1 MMGTLEADLGL
12 ANEMINI
19 TLVNAHWNN
28 RGDEAALRALLEG
41 LKQVYKPCRII
52 IIFKDGKPIAW
63 FPKMEGVSYF
73 PAKFFAKQWDIWL
86 SVIAGG
92 YIGKNDLL
100 KKTIKTLKKSDLIIY
115 SPGGSVIND
124 RFFWSKQM
132 EYLVPFICAR
142 LYRIPLFVAAPSIG
156 PFDTESPNRLRKWL
170 LETPKI
176 TCVREAI
183 SQRYLN
189 EIGIRKNVH
198 VTMDLAFVNDIDK
211 VANEKRLKDYGELR
225 QFLDSH
231 EKVVGIT
238 ITDFRWHIKL
248 RKDQE
253 LLVRI
258 EEAFHKFINRLE
270 SKGYGVLL
278 IPQLF
283 GNENDHDYLK
293 GYCDGSAFLM
303 DDNMDTYFQQH
314 VISKLYAVIGL
325 RYHSNIFAAKTG
337 TPFVA
342 VVYEEKMQG
351 FLELASL
358 EDYSLKLAEI
368 SCDNL
373 EGRFSKLE
381 QDHEAIGQSLRKN
394 ISDWRKRALRTME
407 LLKSI
412 EIQ

>member
-1 MMGTLEADLGL
+1 
-12 ANEMINI
+12 MINI
-19 TLVNAHWNN
+19 TIVNAHWNN

-41 LKQVYKPCRII
+41 LQRAYENSRIT
-52 IIFKDGKPIAW
+52 IIFKDGKSIAW
-63 FPKMEGVSYF
+63 FPETEGVDYF
-73 PAKFFAKQWDIWL
+73 PAKFTARQWDIWL
-86 SVIAGG
+86 SVITRG

-100 KKTIKTLKKSDLIIY
+100 KKTIKTLKTSDLIIY

-142 LYRIPLFVAAPSIG
+142 FYRIPLFVAAPSIG
-156 PFDTESPNRLRKWL
+156 PFDAERRNRIRKWL
-170 LETPKI
+170 LETPRV

-183 SQRYLN
+183 SQRYLK
-189 EIGIRKNVH
+189 EINIEKDVH
-198 VTMDLAFVNDIDK
+198 VTMDLAFMNDIDK
-211 VANEKRLKDYGELR
+211 AANEKKLHDYTELK
-225 QFLDSH
+225 QFLGSH
-231 EKVVGIT
+231 DRIVGIT

-248 RKDQE
+248 RNDQE
-253 LLVRI
+253 LLSRI
-258 EEAFHKFINRLE
+258 EDAFHKFIERLE

-293 GYCDGSAFLM
+293 GYCTNSAFLM
-303 DDNMDTYFQQH
+303 DDNMDTYFQQY
-314 VISKLYAVIGL
+314 VISRLYAVIGL

-368 SCDNL
+368 SYDNL
-373 EGRFSKLE
+373 EERFSKLE
-381 QDHEAIGQSLRKN
+381 QDYETIGHNLRNN
-394 ISDWRKRALRTME
+394 ISDWRKKALRTME
-407 LLKSI
+407 LLATIKV
-412 EIQ
+412 